1 MKSDL
6 VLGITIQQCWK
17 DRGRFCVLTNES
29 NSGKV
34 CYGDEKCQD
43 KQEEKA
49 EAEAQ
54 EAARLAEEAKKNAE
68 EI

>member
-1 MKSDL
+1 MRVILVKFVMAMKNAKTS
-6 VLGITIQQCWK
+6 K
-17 DRGRFCVLTNES
+17 
-29 NSGKV
+29 K
-34 CYGDEKCQD
+34 K
-43 KQEEKA
+43 KA